1 MAHTTLLNSA
11 VGTAAVASLV
21 GILLLA
27 VYHKSRRGSPKLPP
41 GPPGL
46 PIIGNVFDIAK
57 EDEPLPWADHLERFG
72 TVRTQLAYC

>member
-1 MAHTTLLNSA
+1 MAHTPFLDSGL
-11 VGTAAVASLV
+11 GTAAVASLV

-27 VYHKSRRGSPKLPP
+27 VYRRSRRGSLKLPP

-46 PIIGNVFDIAK
+46 PLIGNIFDIAK

-72 TVRTQLAYC
+72 TVLS